1 MPAYWRLTLTITYQ
15 KPAFTTGAAGPVPS
29 RAGPEVRWC
38 KISAVDESH
47 LSRIFFFVGKMS
59 EGVRFP
65 WTLRGFLA
73 HNKIKS
79 GSLQVL
85 FSDSRTGDQTDSG
98 FHCRQ
103 LSHKPHHSLGPS
115 TPLRLQFHLRPSVPN
130 FLNQW
135 GALKVTETVEI
146 TWALMS
152 KQNVHKCVCAGAS
165 LLPQHC
171 GLRSPNPEIQFGGNP
186 VLKGKEVDHVFFP
199 AEIQNLWEESQV
211 LCQTILQNMC
221 PKQKI
226 PAWFPGLKLKEALWE
241 VFKIRE
247 QNSVHTFSPDQLW

>member
-47 LSRIFFFVGKMS
+47 LSRIFFFVCKMS

-115 TPLRLQFHLRPSVPN
+115 TPLQLQFHLRPSVPN

-186 VLKGKEVDHVFFP
+186 VLKGKEADHVFFP
-199 AEIQNLWEESQV
+199 QRFKTCGRNRKFCV
-211 LCQTILQNMC
+211 
-221 PKQKI
+221 KQFCKI
-226 PAWFPGLKLKEALWE
+226 CAQAKDPCLVSRPE
-241 VFKIRE
+241 VEGGPLGGF
-247 QNSVHTFSPDQLW
+247 

>member
-1 MPAYWRLTLTITYQ
+1 
-15 KPAFTTGAAGPVPS
+15 
-29 RAGPEVRWC
+29 
-38 KISAVDESH
+38 
-47 LSRIFFFVGKMS
+47 MS

-115 TPLRLQFHLRPSVPN
+115 TPLQLQFHLRPSVPN

-186 VLKGKEVDHVFFP
+186 VLKGKEADHVFFP
-199 AEIQNLWEESQV
+199 QRFKTCGRNRKFCV
-211 LCQTILQNMC
+211 
-221 PKQKI
+221 KQFCKI
-226 PAWFPGLKLKEALWE
+226 CAQAKDPCLVSRPE
-241 VFKIRE
+241 VEGGPLGGF
-247 QNSVHTFSPDQLW
+247 